1 MLLREK
7 GIHDTT
13 GTTGDHA
20 EHDSRWDWMGVI
32 DTRVCLVS
40 ERVTMTVKDLL
51 CAPTSWTTGSFARD
65 QKGEPVDL
73 HNPLATSWC
82 LVGAICR
89 VYGTGTEANTAVTR
103 CIDMISPLDAHSDS
117 EYRAALVAW
126 NDAQTRSHQDIVE
139 LLEKAGI

>member
-1 MLLREK
+1 
-7 GIHDTT
+7 
-13 GTTGDHA
+13 
-20 EHDSRWDWMGVI
+20 MGFI
-32 DTRVCLVS
+32 NTRVRLVS
-40 ERVTMTVKDLL
+40 ERIAMTVKDLL
-51 CAPTSWTTGSFARD
+51 QIPTSWTTGSFARD
-65 QKGEPVDL
+65 KNGEPVDI

-89 VYGTGTEANTAVTR
+89 VYGTDTEANTAVTR
-103 CIDMISPLDAHSDS
+103 CLHLIGPFQAYSDS

>member
-1 MLLREK
+1 
-7 GIHDTT
+7 
-13 GTTGDHA
+13 
-20 EHDSRWDWMGVI
+20 MGFI
-32 DTRVCLVS
+32 DTRVRLVS

-51 CAPTSWTTGSFARD
+51 RTPTSWTTGSFARD
-65 QKGEPVDL
+65 QKGEPIDL

-89 VYGTGTEANTAVTR
+89 VYGTDTEAETAVTR
-103 CIDMISPLDAHSDS
+103 CLHLIDPFHTHSDS
-117 EYRAALVAW
+117 EERAALVAW